1 MKYFSILCIRK
12 FNDMEEEKSLREIT
26 GWLAESVLP
35 PMASRKIIR
44 YKIAA
49 AAAFLLSALPFTPFI

>member
-1 MKYFSILCIRK
+1 
-12 FNDMEEEKSLREIT
+12 MEEEKSLREIT
-26 GWLAESVLP
+26 GRLAESVLP
-35 PMASRKIIR
+35 PMASGRIIK